1 MKRTLLIAAAI
12 LSFFGLSSFQN
23 TAVEKG
29 HYTKVQVESFI
40 REVFS
45 EYSDELV
52 FNSTSGRLSMMT
64 GFLERFEIAYRPEYA
79 GKKFKLLSTVALN
92 NKYNRAL
99 TRDIA
104 INPETFNPLKYR
116 FAMSSQN
123 IQLFRVD
130 GTDFIIIIQPVK

>member
-1 MKRTLLIAAAI
+1 MKRTLLITVAI
-12 LSFFGLSSFQN
+12 LSFFSFSSFR
-23 TAVEKG
+23 TATIEKG

-45 EYSDELV
+45 QYSDELV
-52 FNSTSGRLSMMT
+52 FNSTTGRLSMIT
-64 GFLERFEIAYRPEYA
+64 GFLERFEIAHRPEYA

-92 NKYNRAL
+92 NKYNQAL
-99 TRDIA
+99 ARDAA
-104 INPETFNPLKYR
+104 INPQTFNPLKYR